1 VTRRFALLVNPSAAG
16 GRTLRALP
24 DIRSELGRLGAEH
37 RVVETRDLDH
47 ARTEARAAA
56 EDGETVAPLGG
67 DGFVGPVAGVLRG
80 ADSALA
86 ILPGGRGN
94 DFARVLGI
102 PFEPRAAARTAV
114 EGRERRVD
122 MAVVGDRPFIG
133 IASLGFDSDA
143 NRIANEARLVRGNL
157 VYLYAALRA
166 LAAWRDATFEVEVD
180 GRREVMTGYSVA
192 VANSKAYGGG
202 MYLVPHAEVDDG
214 VLDVFMCGRTSKLR
228 ALRDLPKVF
237 KGTHV
242 DSPWISFL
250 RGAVVSVSAD
260 RPFVVYADGDPIGEL
275 PITVRVEPRCLR
287 VIVPADPAA
296 EPGRS

>member
-1 VTRRFALLVNPSAAG
+1 
-16 GRTLRALP
+16 
-24 DIRSELGRLGAEH
+24 
-37 RVVETRDLDH
+37 
-47 ARTEARAAA
+47 
-56 EDGETVAPLGG
+56 
-67 DGFVGPVAGVLRG
+67 
-80 ADSALA
+80 
-86 ILPGGRGN
+86 
-94 DFARVLGI
+94 
-102 PFEPRAAARTAV
+102 
-114 EGRERRVD
+114 
-122 MAVVGDRPFIG
+122 
-133 IASLGFDSDA
+133 
-143 NRIANEARLVRGNL
+143 
-157 VYLYAALRA
+157 
-166 LAAWRDATFEVEVD
+166 VEVD